1 MQDKNEERRNGI
13 KSWSEDDRPREK
25 LQQKGA
31 ANLSDAELLAI
42 LIGSGTAQKS
52 ALDLARDI
60 LLLAD
65 KNLSQLGR
73 LSLRELQQVK
83 GIGIA
88 KAISISAALEL
99 GRRRQMQPVLNR
111 KLITGFDDVKEL
123 LLPLLQDQSQEV
135 FCVLYLGAAG
145 NLIRHEFISVGG
157 LTATVAD
164 IRIILK
170 NALLQQASRLIVAHN
185 HPSGNPRP
193 SEADKK
199 LTQKL
204 KAAAASMDIELV
216 DHVIVA
222 GQHAT
227 SFVHE
232 GLL

>member
-1 MQDKNEERRNGI
+1 MPEKTERRINAI
-13 KSWSEDDRPREK
+13 KFWSEDDRPREK
-25 LQQKGA
+25 LQQKGPA
-31 ANLSDAELLAI
+31 ALSDAELLAI
-42 LIGSGTAQKS
+42 LIGSGTPKQS
-52 ALDLARDI
+52 ALDLAREV
-60 LLLAD
+60 LSLAD
-65 KNLSQLGR
+65 KNLAQLGR
-73 LSLRELQQVK
+73 LNLNELQKVK

-88 KAISISAALEL
+88 RAIAISAALEL
-99 GRRRQMQPVLNR
+99 GRRRQMEPVRNR
-111 KLITGFDDVKEL
+111 KIIAGFDDVKEL
-123 LLPLLQDQSQEV
+123 LMPLLQDQSQEV
-135 FCVLYLGAAG
+135 FCVLYLGPAG
-145 NLIRHEFISVGG
+145 NLIRHEFISIGG

-170 NALLQQASRLIVAHN
+170 NAILQQASRLIVAHN

-204 KAAAASMDIELV
+204 KAAAAAMDIELV

-222 GQHAT
+222 GHQAT

>member
-1 MQDKNEERRNGI
+1 MQDKNEERKNGI
-13 KSWSEDDRPREK
+13 KSWSQDDRPRER

-88 KAISISAALEL
+88 KAIGISAALEL

>member
-1 MQDKNEERRNGI
+1 MIALHGDHSRGI

-25 LQQKGA
+25 LQRKGA

-42 LIGSGTAQKS
+42 LIGSGTAKRS
-52 ALDLARDI
+52 AVDLAKDV
-60 LLLAD
+60 LSLAD
-65 KNLSQLGR
+65 KNLAQLSR
-73 LSLRELQQVK
+73 LKLDELQQVK
-83 GIGIA
+83 GVGIA
-88 KAISISAALEL
+88 RAITISAALEL
-99 GRRRQMQPVLNR
+99 GRRKQMEPVLSR
-111 KLITGFDDVKEL
+111 KMIRGFEDVKQL
-123 LLPLLQDQSQEV
+123 LLPLLQDHAQEV

-145 NLIRHEFISVGG
+145 NLLRHEFISIGG

-204 KAAAASMDIELV
+204 KEAAASMDIELL

-227 SFVHE
+227 SFVQE